1 MRSGRGGRLDA
12 DGVSGVLEGFGA
24 EARISTGDVPP
35 RQYLGSVRFE
45 VETSGSVRVP
55 LVLLDPER
63 PWADRDATLDV
74 ADEGTATC
82 GSDTIE
88 YRSGDTTTGT
98 VDTSIGQ
105 FEATGWRVDW
115 SVGGSAVDSR
125 TTIWSAA
132 GLGPV
137 RIDVDTRGTTRTY
150 DLDAL
155 DRPTTDST
163 TQPTGE

>member
-35 RQYLGSVRFE
+35 RQYLGSVR
-45 VETSGSVRVP
+45 
-55 LVLLDPER
+55 
-63 PWADRDATLDV
+63 
-74 ADEGTATC
+74 
-82 GSDTIE
+82 
-88 YRSGDTTTGT
+88 
-98 VDTSIGQ
+98 
-105 FEATGWRVDW
+105 
-115 SVGGSAVDSR
+115 
-125 TTIWSAA
+125 
-132 GLGPV
+132 
-137 RIDVDTRGTTRTY
+137 IDVDTRGTTRTY